1 MGSSPLGPALANIF
15 VGYYENELFAS
26 TVIRK
31 PSSTKDMLMT
41 YSRFLQPKHNVIN
54 FLPF

>member
-1 MGSSPLGPALANIF
+1 MGSPLGPALANIF

-26 TVIRK
+26 TVIQK

-41 YSRFLQPKHNVIN
+41 YSILDFYNRNTM
-54 FLPF
+54 